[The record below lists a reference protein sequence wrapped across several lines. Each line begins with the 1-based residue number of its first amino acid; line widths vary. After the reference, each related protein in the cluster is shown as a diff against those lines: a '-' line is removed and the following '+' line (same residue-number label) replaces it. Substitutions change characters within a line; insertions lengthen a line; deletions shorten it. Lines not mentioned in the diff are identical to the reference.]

1 MPSSQSG
8 LLRSPASPSSTT
20 LRAPLVGRG
29 LELRE
34 LDEALARALATKTP
48 QVVTI
53 LGSAGIGKTRLV
65 HEFLARVRDRD
76 RHVRAFRGTCRENGP
91 PFSVVQRILKGRFG
105 VIEGG
110 DPETTREQFRQKVS
124 ETLSDRRVTEFLHFL
139 GAFLDLRF
147 PESPFI
153 RAVEDDPE
161 QFSKI
166 SRAVLRRF
174 FEVDAENHPLILTFE
189 DLHWATDD
197 TLELVS
203 YLTTAMTAAPIL
215 LVHVARPELLARQP
229 EWLGAGGAAHVKLD
243 LGPLGPDDAA
253 GLMHRLLA
261 PTGEPPQ
268 ELIDAGVEMAG
279 GSPYLLEQ
287 MVRTFLSS
295 GTVVPRGD
303 GTWAVDLSKLDDA
316 QLPLTVED
324 AISARIAALEA
335 SERQV
340 LEMAATMGGVFWLG
354 ALVAL
359 ARIDRPTP
367 SLWGGAEDVAL
378 HFRDLLSG
386 LEDREY
392 VLELPDSSVPGD
404 TEFAF
409 KHNLERETLH
419 RLTSRAQ
426 IRRYHMVVAEWLEF
440 RLAESAEEQCEVL
453 AGHFEA
459 GGARRKA
466 GHYFLMAADRARSRY
481 ANAKAAEYYGK
492 GLALIGEEDVP
503 QRLDA
508 LHHHGDV
515 LQLAGRNDDALASFR
530 QMLVIAYR
538 LDLKSKGGA
547 AHNRIGRLYRAIG
560 QLEEAMRHLGT
571 AHALFD
577 AAGDKRGV
585 ASTVDDVGKVHWMRG
600 AYEVAE
606 RFMRQGL
613 ELRRELGDAR
623 SLALSLNNLG
633 LVYQDSG
640 RFSEALEAYNEALIL
655 RREIGDRP
663 GISQTLNNLGDIRE
677 QNGEHELALAL
688 WTEALELAREVGDRM
703 RQAVILTNLGQAHYR
718 LGRPEDAIRGLQQA
732 EEISA
737 TLGDRIL
744 EGEILRG
751 LAKAHMLS
759 HELSAARDYIGRSIA
774 LFEQARSKPFL
785 GVALRTLGEIGA
797 AAGWGGEEHQQA
809 RAAFER
815 SIALFEELGNDLELA
830 HGCRA
835 YAALLRQGSGD
846 SQEGHAAADALDAR
860 AAAIDERLKSADGL
874 IATPLP
880 GEKTDPGTA
889 PPLAP

>member
-1 MPSSQSG
+1 MPTSQSG
-8 LLRSPASPSSTT
+8 LLRAPASPSAT

-29 LELRE
+29 LPLRE
-34 LDEALARALATKTP
+34 LDEALARALETKTP
-48 QVVTI
+48 QIVTV

-65 HEFLARVRDRD
+65 HEFLARVRERD
-76 RHVRAFRGTCRENGP
+76 RHIRAFRGTCRENGP
-91 PFSVVQRILKGRFG
+91 PFSVVQRILKSRFG

-110 DPETTREQFRQKVS
+110 DAETTREEFRQKVS
-124 ETLSDRRVTEFLHFL
+124 ETLGDRRVTEFLHFL

-153 RAVEDDPE
+153 KAVEDDPQ

-197 TLELVS
+197 TLELVA
-203 YLTTAMTAAPIL
+203 YLTSTLASAPVL
-215 LVHVARPELLARQP
+215 LVHVARPELLARQAD
-229 EWLGAGGAAHVKLD
+229 WLSHGGAAHTRLD
-243 LGPLGPDDAA
+243 LGPLGADDAA
-253 GLMHRLLA
+253 MLMQRLLA
-261 PTGEPPQ
+261 PTGDPPQ
-268 ELIDAGVEMAG
+268 ELVDAGVDMAG

-287 MVRTFLSS
+287 MVRTFQTS

-303 GTWAVDLSKLDDA
+303 GTWAVDLSRLDDA

-359 ARIDRPTP
+359 ARIDKPTP
-367 SLWGGAEDVAL
+367 ALWGGTEDVAL
-378 HFRDLLSG
+378 HFRDLLHG
-386 LEDREY
+386 LEEREY

-404 TEFAF
+404 AEFAF

-440 RLAESAEEQCEVL
+440 RLAENAEEQCEVL

-466 GHYFLMAADRARSRY
+466 GLYYLMAGDRARSRY
-481 ANAKAAEYYGK
+481 ANAKAAEYYGQ

-515 LQLAGRNDDALASFR
+515 LQLAGRNEEALTSFR
-530 QMLVIAYR
+530 QMLAIAYR

-585 ASTVDDVGKVHWMRG
+585 ASSLDDVGKVHWMRG
-600 AYEVAE
+600 AYEVSE
-606 RFMRQGL
+606 RFMKQGL

-623 SLALSLNNLG
+623 SIALSLNNLG

-640 RFSEALEAYNEALIL
+640 RFAEALEAYNEALML

-677 QNGEHELALAL
+677 QNGEHALALAL

-737 TLGDRIL
+737 TLGDRLL

-751 LAKAHMLS
+751 LAKAHMLA
-759 HELSAARDYIGRSIA
+759 LDLTSARTYIARSVS
-774 LFEQARSKPFL
+774 LFQQARSKPFL

-797 AAGWGGEEHQQA
+797 AAGGGDEETKGA
-809 RAAFER
+809 REAFER
-815 SIALFEELGNDLELA
+815 SIMLFEELGNDLELA

-835 YAALLRQGSGD
+835 YAGFLRQIGEANPD
-846 SQEGHAAADALDAR
+846 LLAAADGFEAR
-860 AAAIDERLKSADGL
+860 AAGIDERLKSADGV
-874 IATPLP
+874 IAAPLP
-880 GEKTDPGTA
+880 GEKTDPGASA
-889 PPLAP
+889 PTPP

>member
-1 MPSSQSG
+1 MPTSQSG
-8 LLRSPASPSSTT
+8 LLRAPASPSAT

-29 LELRE
+29 LPLRE
-34 LDEALARALATKTP
+34 LDEALARALETKTP
-48 QVVTI
+48 QIVTV

-65 HEFLARVRDRD
+65 HEFLARVRERD

-91 PFSVVQRILKGRFG
+91 PFSVVQRILKSRFG

-110 DPETTREQFRQKVS
+110 DAETTREEFRQKVS
-124 ETLSDRRVTEFLHFL
+124 ETLGDRRVTEFLHFL

-153 RAVEDDPE
+153 KAVEDDPQ

-197 TLELVS
+197 TLELVA
-203 YLTTAMTAAPIL
+203 YLTSTLASAPVL
-215 LVHVARPELLARQP
+215 LVHVARPELLARQSD
-229 EWLGAGGAAHVKLD
+229 WLSHGGAAHTRLD
-243 LGPLGPDDAA
+243 LGPLGADDAA
-253 GLMHRLLA
+253 MLMQRLLA
-261 PTGEPPQ
+261 PTGDPPQ
-268 ELIDAGVEMAG
+268 ELVDAGVDMAG

-287 MVRTFLSS
+287 MVRTFQTS

-303 GTWAVDLSKLDDA
+303 GTWAVDLSRLDDA

-359 ARIDRPTP
+359 ARIDKPTP
-367 SLWGGAEDVAL
+367 ALWGGTEDVAL
-378 HFRDLLSG
+378 HFRDLLHG
-386 LEDREY
+386 LEEREY
-392 VLELPDSSVPGD
+392 VLELPDSSVPGNA
-404 TEFAF
+404 EFAF

-440 RLAESAEEQCEVL
+440 RLAENAEEQCEVL

-466 GHYFLMAADRARSRY
+466 GLYYLMAGDRARSRY
-481 ANAKAAEYYGK
+481 ANAKAAEYYGQ

-515 LQLAGRNDDALASFR
+515 LQLAGRNEEALTSFR
-530 QMLVIAYR
+530 QMLAIAYR

-585 ASTVDDVGKVHWMRG
+585 ASSLDDVGKVHWMRG
-600 AYEVAE
+600 AYEVSE
-606 RFMRQGL
+606 RFMKQGL

-623 SLALSLNNLG
+623 SIALSLNNLG

-640 RFSEALEAYNEALIL
+640 RFAEALEAYNEALML

-677 QNGEHELALAL
+677 QNGEHVLALAL

-737 TLGDRIL
+737 TLGDRLL

-751 LAKAHMLS
+751 LAKAHMLA
-759 HELSAARDYIGRSIA
+759 LDLTSARTYIARSVS
-774 LFEQARSKPFL
+774 LFQQARSKPFL

-797 AAGWGGEEHQQA
+797 AAGGGDEETKGA
-809 RAAFER
+809 REAFER
-815 SIALFEELGNDLELA
+815 SIMLFEELGNDLELA

-835 YAALLRQGSGD
+835 YAGFLRQIGEANPD
-846 SQEGHAAADALDAR
+846 LLAAADGFEAR
-860 AAAIDERLKSADGL
+860 AAGIDERLKSADGV
-874 IATPLP
+874 IAAPLP
-880 GEKTDPGTA
+880 GEKTDPGASA
-889 PPLAP
+889 PTPP